1 LAEAAIHSTETT
13 IHLLGDEWPKGIE
26 SESESKSASSDHP
39 NPVEER
45 EQWTVEYPARQPRA
59 GKSLLQIYAEVLQS
73 DTIKPVPYD
82 KNMMIN
88 DRLVAT
94 GENGHDALHAL
105 AKEWSLSDEE
115 LKDGN
120 GGWEQKVEEVGVLAT
135 LLACGSGRKGKAPRV
150 DFFLVCASLAS
161 YHDRRCAYT

>member
-1 LAEAAIHSTETT
+1 
-13 IHLLGDEWPKGIE
+13 
-26 SESESKSASSDHP
+26 
-39 NPVEER
+39 
-45 EQWTVEYPARQPRA
+45 
-59 GKSLLQIYAEVLQS
+59 
-73 DTIKPVPYD
+73 
-82 KNMMIN
+82 MMIN